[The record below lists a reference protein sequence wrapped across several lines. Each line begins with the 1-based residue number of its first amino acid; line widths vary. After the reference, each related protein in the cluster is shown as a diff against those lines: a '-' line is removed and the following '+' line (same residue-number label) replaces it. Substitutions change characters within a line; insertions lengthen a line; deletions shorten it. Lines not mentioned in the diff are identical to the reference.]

1 MFDDIG
7 NKIKTLAKV
16 VCALGM
22 IGSIIGGI
30 VICLEAV
37 NRHSDSSFA
46 LGVLVA
52 LVGCILSWISVFVLY
67 GFGELVDKTS
77 SIERML
83 SEGFSVNSNS
93 FNDNVNNND
102 YKTNTV
108 GMNEEIIC
116 PNCGMLN
123 EIGDYYCKKCKSKL
137 R

>member
-30 VICLEAV
+30 VICLEAF

-46 LGVLVA
+46 YGVLIA

-67 GFGELVDKTS
+67 GLG
-77 SIERML
+77 
-83 SEGFSVNSNS
+83 N
-93 FNDNVNNND
+93 
-102 YKTNTV
+102 
-108 GMNEEIIC
+108 
-116 PNCGMLN
+116 
-123 EIGDYYCKKCKSKL
+123 
-137 R
+137 